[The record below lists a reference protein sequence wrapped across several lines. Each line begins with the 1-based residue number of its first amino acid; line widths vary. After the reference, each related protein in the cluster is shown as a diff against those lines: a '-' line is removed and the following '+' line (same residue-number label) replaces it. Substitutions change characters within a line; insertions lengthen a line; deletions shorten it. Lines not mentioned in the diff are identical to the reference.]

1 MKTKSLKNFMMLVLT
16 SAMFIFFGCEP
27 DLPQTPSTPDNDT
40 ITTPQDT
47 ISDTIPCIN
56 LNNERKL
63 IGYCGNN
70 IDVNIA
76 AGQLARMGGGTT
88 LPKAVF
94 GDSKYI
100 VGARVYIGAEA
111 YDTKIFISANLQTN
125 LYEQE
130 FEVIPNAW
138 NYVKFDTPFELTDSL
153 AGVYIGYI
161 GMSDGAMLGM
171 ESGEFQVNSKGMGM
185 DIYYDST
192 EGDQWQ
198 FFTNVSGYGYSGK
211 LGIQA
216 VVTGGDYSAETQN
229 DICIANV
236 KVDSKLPINT
246 LNNIKFDIINYGI
259 QIVNDITIEYE
270 YNGQKNTITHNN
282 LDLWN
287 GMSKSINIT
296 DLVTPTSEGNYTLEI
311 TAVSSNGD
319 QKQEDNK
326 YFIEQEIY
334 ASGFQRKVLIEKFT
348 SQACS
353 ACPNGAEIVKTTRA
367 AFEGRSIEVAHHEGY
382 GADAFTID
390 ESVTYTNF
398 FFNQPKFG
406 PAIMIDRNLANSEN
420 PTSVVGRI
428 NDNATPLFTEAV
440 LSKALESIAP
450 LNVNIAHTYNETTR
464 QLTVTVS
471 GEAIQQLP
479 NARVNVWLT
488 QSNIKAFQTKGGND
502 YSHNHAIRATL
513 TDTWGEPLV
522 LTPDNKYEMIFRYQ
536 LPEKIGDFNIVIEDM
551 EIVAFIADYDA
562 TNNFNCRV
570 HNAEAVALK

>member
-1 MKTKSLKNFMMLVLT
+1 MKTNFLKNLALLVL
-16 SAMFIFFGCEP
+16 SSIMFIFASCEP
-27 DLPQTPSTPDNDT
+27 DP
-40 ITTPQDT
+40 TTPPTPGGDS
-47 ISDTIPCIN
+47 IPDTIPTLNIDKSKLN
-56 LNNERKL
+56 LV
-63 IGYCGNN
+63 GYCGNN

-111 YDTKIFISANLQTN
+111 YDTKIFISANLKTN

-171 ESGEFQVNSKGMGM
+171 ESGEFQLNSQGMGM

-192 EGDQWQ
+192 EGDRWQ
-198 FFTNVSGYGYSGK
+198 FFTNVGGYGYRGK

-216 VVTGGDYSAETQN
+216 VVAGGDYSAETQN

-236 KVDSKLPINT
+236 KMDSKLPINT
-246 LNNIKFDIINYGI
+246 INNIKFDIVNYGV
-259 QIVNDITIEYE
+259 QTVNDITIEYE
-270 YNGQKNTITHNN
+270 YNGKKNTITHSD
-282 LDLWN
+282 LDLWI
-287 GMSKSINIT
+287 GMAKTIQIT
-296 DLVTPTSEGNYTLEI
+296 DITTPDSEGKCSFAINAI
-311 TAVSSNGD
+311 SAND
-319 QKQEDNK
+319 QNPDNNS
-326 YFIEQEIY
+326 FAMEQEIY

-353 ACPNGAEIVKTTRA
+353 ACPNGAEIVKSTRA

-390 ESVTYTNF
+390 ESVAYTDF

-406 PAIMIDRNLANSEN
+406 PAIMIDRSLANSEN
-420 PTSVVGRI
+420 PTSVVGRV

-440 LSKALESIAP
+440 LAKALESIAP
-450 LNVNIAHTYNETTR
+450 LNIKITHSYNETSR
-464 QLTVTVS
+464 RLDVTVS
-471 GEAIQQLP
+471 GEAIHQLP

-488 QSNIKAFQTKGGND
+488 QSNIKAFQTKGGDD
-502 YSHNHAIRATL
+502 YSHNHAIRASL
-513 TDTWGEPLV
+513 TGTWGQELV
-522 LTPDNKYEMIFRYQ
+522 LTPENKYEMTFHYQ
-536 LPEKIGDFNIVIEDM
+536 IPETIGNFDVVIEDM
-551 EIVAFIADYDA
+551 EIVAFVADYDA